1 MSFRTKRVLLLQKTS
16 VVTVTENFLQT
27 QPLCCWCKRE
37 RLHIVYKHDGFRALP
52 RETNVLHAPNTTT
65 NTPDLQDDPAIPL
78 IRSLKGRSQELYPR
92 ITRNVQTTSTSRSRP
107 RELYGLTRFLYPQIK
122 RSTLDLDVFPLHSFP
137 CYDDSDRSSYLQD
150 LVRWLASSGLAPC

>member
-1 MSFRTKRVLLLQKTS
+1 MECEVTRSQTNDVIVFKSDNKNKTMSFRTKRVLLLQNKS
-16 VVTVTENFLQT
+16 VVTVTENFFQT

-37 RLHIVYKHDGFRALP
+37 RLHIVYKHDGFRGLP

-65 NTPDLQDDPAIPL
+65 NTTDLQDDPAIPL

-92 ITRNVQTTSTSRSRP
+92 ITRNIQTSSRSRP
-107 RELYGLTRFLYPQIK
+107 RELYGIINFLYPQIK

-137 CYDDSDRSSYLQD
+137 
-150 LVRWLASSGLAPC
+150 WL